1 MPLKLAIVGRPN
13 VGKSRLFNR
22 LAGRTAAIVHDTP
35 GVTRDRQAVDAEY
48 EGIALTLIDTAGF
61 EDAVTGSIAHRMT
74 QQTITAIA
82 EAEALLFLIDARAGI
97 TAGDQ
102 IIAQTLRKSGK
113 PVILAANK
121 CEGRVEIPAEIYGL
135 GLGDPI
141 RISAEHNLGMED
153 LVAALEALVP
163 KSQAED
169 EEEDGEQE
177 DEAYHEDIEEEAE
190 DVEEGEQD
198 DEDYHEDIDAED
210 EDEFSEDDE
219 PLEDI
224 TVNYLDRPLRL
235 ALVGRP
241 NVGKSSLF
249 NHLLGEERSLV
260 GPEAGLTRDSITA
273 PWKAGDRD
281 VLLHDTAGL
290 RKKARV
296 AGETLEEMS
305 VASTLEAIRFADCV
319 IVMID
324 ANAPFE
330 KQDLTIADLIAREGR
345 AIVFAVNKWDLLE
358 NKAGGISRMREK
370 LDRLLPQIAGAP
382 LIATS
387 ARTGEGIDRL
397 ADAVT
402 EADKAWNTRISTSTL
417 NRFLEGA
424 LQRHATPA
432 ISGRRVRI
440 RYMTQRKARPPSFT
454 LFGNQLDALPE
465 AYLRYLSNGLRENF
479 NLKGTPLRFSVRNS
493 KNPYAPK
500 PKK

>member
-48 EGIALTLIDTAGF
+48 GGLTLRLIDTAGF
-61 EDAVTGSIAHRMT
+61 EDAAAGSISHRMT
-74 QQTITAIA
+74 QQTLTAIE
-82 EAEALLFLIDARAGI
+82 EAEALLFLIDARAGV

-102 IIAQTLRKSGK
+102 IIAQALRKSGK

-121 CEGRVEIPAEIYGL
+121 CEGRVEPPAEAYGL
-135 GLGDPI
+135 GFGEAI
-141 RISAEHNLGMED
+141 AISAEHNLGMEGIT
-153 LVAALEALVP
+153 AALEPLAGP
-163 KSQAED
+163 GPSEEED
-169 EEEDGEQE
+169 EEEE
-177 DEAYHEDIEEEAE
+177 DFEDI
-190 DVEEGEQD
+190 
-198 DEDYHEDIDAED
+198 
-210 EDEFSEDDE
+210 EFSEDDE
-219 PLEDI
+219 PEEEI

-249 NHLLGEERSLV
+249 NQLLGEERSLT
-260 GPEAGLTRDSITA
+260 GPEAGLTRDAITA
-273 PWKAGDRD
+273 PWKAGERD

-319 IVMID
+319 VVMID

-345 AIVFAVNKWDLLE
+345 AIVFAINKWDLLE
-358 NKAGGISRMREK
+358 NKAGAISRMREK
-370 LDRLLPQIAGAP
+370 LDRLLPQVAGAP

-387 ARTGEGIDRL
+387 ARTGEGLERL
-397 ADAVT
+397 EAAIA
-402 EADKAWNTRISTSTL
+402 EADTAWNTRVSTATL
-417 NRFLEGA
+417 NRFLKEA

-465 AYLRYLSNGLRENF
+465 AYIRYLSNGLRENF
-479 NLKGTPLRFSVRNS
+479 GLKGTPLRFSVRNS
-493 KNPYAPK
+493 KNPYAG
-500 PKK
+500 KK

>member
-1 MPLKLAIVGRPN
+1 MALKLAIVGRPN

-22 LAGRTAAIVHDTP
+22 IAGRTAAIVHDTP
-35 GVTRDRQAVDAEY
+35 GVTRDRQAVEAVY

-61 EDAVTGSIAHRMT
+61 EEGATGSIPNRMT
-74 QQTITAIA
+74 KQTLTAIA
-82 EAEALLFLIDARAGI
+82 EAEVLLFLIDARAGV

-102 IIAQTLRKSGK
+102 IIAEALRKSGK

-121 CEGRVEIPAEIYGL
+121 CEGRVTPPAEAWGL
-135 GLGDPI
+135 GLGEAMA
-141 RISAEHNLGMED
+141 ISAEHNLGMEN
-153 LVAALEALVP
+153 LVAALEPLAGILP
-163 KSQAED
+163 ADDADEDFD
-169 EEEDGEQE
+169 EEEE
-177 DEAYHEDIEEEAE
+177 
-190 DVEEGEQD
+190 
-198 DEDYHEDIDAED
+198 
-210 EDEFSEDDE
+210 EFSEDDE
-219 PLEDI
+219 PEEDVV
-224 TVNYLDRPLRL
+224 VNYLDRPLRL

-249 NHLLGEERSLV
+249 NNLLGEDRSLT

-358 NKAGGISRMREK
+358 TKAGGISRMREK

-387 ARTGEGIDRL
+387 ARTGEGLDRL
-397 ADAVT
+397 EAAIA
-402 EADKAWNTRISTSTL
+402 EADTAWNTRISTATL
-417 NRFLEGA
+417 NRFLGEA

-465 AYLRYLSNGLRENF
+465 AYLRYLSNGLREAF

-500 PKK
+500 KR

>member
-61 EDAVTGSIAHRMT
+61 EDAVTGSVAHRMT

-153 LVAALEALVP
+153 LVAALEELVP
-163 KSQAED
+163 KAQTAD
-169 EEEDGEQE
+169 EEDGEQE
-177 DEAYHEDIEEEAE
+177 DAEYSEDIEEEE
-190 DVEEGEQD
+190 
-198 DEDYHEDIDAED
+198 
-210 EDEFSEDDE
+210 EDEFSEGDE

-273 PWKAGDRD
+273 PWKAGTRD

-290 RKKARV
+290 RKKARM

-330 KQDLTIADLIAREGR
+330 KQDLTIADMIAREGR

-358 NKAGGISRMREK
+358 NKAGGISKMREK

>member
-48 EGIALTLIDTAGF
+48 EGLVLRLIDTAGF
-61 EDAVTGSIAHRMT
+61 EDAATGSISHRMT
-74 QQTITAIA
+74 QQTLTAIQD
-82 EAEALLFLIDARAGI
+82 AEALLFLIDARAGV

-102 IIAQTLRKSGK
+102 IIASALRKSGK
-113 PVILAANK
+113 KVILAANK
-121 CEGRVEIPAEIYGL
+121 CEGRVEPPAEAYGL
-135 GLGDPI
+135 GFGQPI
-141 RISAEHNLGMED
+141 AISAEHNLGMED
-153 LVAALEALVP
+153 LVAALEALAP
-163 KSQAED
+163 ARGAED
-169 EEEDGEQE
+169 GAETDAEEEDL
-177 DEAYHEDIEEEAE
+177 
-190 DVEEGEQD
+190 
-198 DEDYHEDIDAED
+198 
-210 EDEFSEDDE
+210 EFSEDDE
-219 PLEDI
+219 PEEDI
-224 TVNYLDRPLRL
+224 VVNYLDRPLRL

-249 NHLLGEERSLV
+249 NQLLGEERSLT
-260 GPEAGLTRDSITA
+260 GPEAGLTRDAITA
-273 PWKAGDRD
+273 PWKAGERD

-324 ANAPFE
+324 ATAPFE

-345 AIVFAVNKWDLLE
+345 AIVFAINKWDLLE
-358 NKAGGISRMREK
+358 NKAGAISRMREK
-370 LDRLLPQIAGAP
+370 LDRLLPQVAGAP

-387 ARTGEGIDRL
+387 ARTGEGLERL
-397 ADAVT
+397 EAAITD
-402 EADKAWNTRISTSTL
+402 ADKAWNSRVSTATL
-417 NRFLEGA
+417 NRFLEEA

-465 AYLRYLSNGLRENF
+465 AYLRYLQNGLREAF
-479 NLKGTPLRFSVRNS
+479 GLKGTPLRFSVRNS
-493 KNPYAPK
+493 TNPYAT
-500 PKK
+500 KK

>member
-1 MPLKLAIVGRPN
+1 MPLILAIVGRPN

-22 LAGRTAAIVHDTP
+22 LAGRNAAIVHDTP
-35 GVTRDRQAVDAEY
+35 GVTRDRQAVDAVY
-48 EGIALTLIDTAGF
+48 DGLSLRLIDTAGF
-61 EDAVTGSIAHRMT
+61 EDAASGSIAHRMT
-74 QQTITAIA
+74 KQTLAAIA
-82 EAEALLFLIDARAGI
+82 EAEALLFVIDARAGI

-102 IIAQTLRKSGK
+102 IIADALRRSGK

-121 CEGRVEIPAEIYGL
+121 CEGRIEPPAEAWGL

-141 RISAEHNLGMED
+141 AISAEHNLGMAELADAIAPHAPKAELPDAED
-153 LVAALEALVP
+153 DEEEFD
-163 KSQAED
+163 ED
-169 EEEDGEQE
+169 EE
-177 DEAYHEDIEEEAE
+177 
-190 DVEEGEQD
+190 VEG
-198 DEDYHEDIDAED
+198 DA
-210 EDEFSEDDE
+210 
-219 PLEDI
+219 PVVTYLE
-224 TVNYLDRPLRL
+224 RPLRL

-249 NHLLGEERSLV
+249 NQLLGEERSLV
-260 GPEAGLTRDSITA
+260 GPEAGLTRDAITA

-324 ANAPFE
+324 ATAPFE

-358 NKAGGISRMREK
+358 NKAGAISRMREK
-370 LDRLLPQIAGAP
+370 LDRLLPQVAGAP
-382 LIATS
+382 LVATS
-387 ARTGEGIDRL
+387 ARTGEGIERL
-397 ADAVT
+397 EAAIT
-402 EADKAWNTRISTSTL
+402 EADRAWNTRIPTSPL
-417 NRFLEGA
+417 NRFLAEA

-465 AYLRYLSNGLRENF
+465 AYQRYLQNGLRETF
-479 NLKGTPLRFSVRNS
+479 GLAGTPIRFSVRNS
-493 KNPYAPK
+493 KNPYA
-500 PKK
+500 KKR